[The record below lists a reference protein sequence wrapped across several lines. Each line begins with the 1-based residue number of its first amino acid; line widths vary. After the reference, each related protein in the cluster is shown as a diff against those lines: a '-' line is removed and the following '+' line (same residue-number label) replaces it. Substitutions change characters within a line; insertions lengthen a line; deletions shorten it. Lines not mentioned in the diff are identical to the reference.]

1 MNMDEQ
7 QLTYEQFKEDILRW
21 KNTHREEYVRFARLM
36 TKEQLILSALSA
48 FGFFICLSTM
58 PTIASKLLP

>member
-21 KNTHREEYVRFARLM
+21 KNSHREEYNRFARLM
-36 TKEQLILSALSA
+36 ANGDERQYLA
-48 FGFFICLSTM
+48 ICRARSR
-58 PTIASKLLP
+58 